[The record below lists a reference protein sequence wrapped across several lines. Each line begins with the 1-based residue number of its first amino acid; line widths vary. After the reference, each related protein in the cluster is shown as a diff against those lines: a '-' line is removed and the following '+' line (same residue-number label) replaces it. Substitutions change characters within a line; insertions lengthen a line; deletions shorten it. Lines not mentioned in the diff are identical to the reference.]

1 MNICDLNSGLGRLLR
16 RAARLKERWQETR
29 TVWMDQTQRQ
39 FQEQHL
45 DSLPPQISM
54 VLAAT
59 QRLAESLEQAEKA
72 CADESEC

>member
-1 MNICDLNSGLGRLLR
+1 MNICDLNSGLGRLQR
-16 RAARLKERWQETR
+16 SAARLKERWQETR

>member
-1 MNICDLNSGLGRLLR
+1 MNICDLNSGLGRLQR
-16 RAARLKERWQETR
+16 SAARLKERWQETR
-29 TVWMDQTQRQ
+29 TVWMDQKQRQ

>member
-1 MNICDLNSGLGRLLR
+1 MNICDLNSGLGRLQR
-16 RAARLKERWQETR
+16 SAARLKERWQETR
-29 TVWMDQTQRQ
+29 NVWMDQTQRQ

>member
-1 MNICDLNSGLGRLLR
+1 MNICDLNSGLGRLQR
-16 RAARLKERWQETR
+16 SAARLKERWQETR

-45 DSLPPQISM
+45 DSLPPQFSM

-72 CADESEC
+72 CADESEY

>member
-16 RAARLKERWQETR
+16 SAARLKERWQETR

>member
-1 MNICDLNSGLGRLLR
+1 MNICDLNSGLGRLQR
-16 RAARLKERWQETR
+16 SAARLKERWQETR

-72 CADESEC
+72 CAAESEC

>member
-1 MNICDLNSGLGRLLR
+1 MNICDLNSGLGRLQR
-16 RAARLKERWQETR
+16 SAARLKERWQETR

-72 CADESEC
+72 CADESEY

>member
-1 MNICDLNSGLGRLLR
+1 MNICDLNSGLGRLQR
-16 RAARLKERWQETR
+16 SAARLKERWQETR

-45 DSLPPQISM
+45 DPLPPQIGM
-54 VLAAT
+54 VVAAT

>member
-1 MNICDLNSGLGRLLR
+1 MGVRWIGLGRLQR
-16 RAARLKERWQETR
+16 SAARLKERWQETR

-45 DSLPPQISM
+45 DSLPSQISM

>member
-1 MNICDLNSGLGRLLR
+1 MNICDLNSGLGRLQR
-16 RAARLKERWQETR
+16 SAARLKERWQETR

-59 QRLAESLEQAEKA
+59 QRLADSLEQAEKA
-72 CADESEC
+72 CADESEY

>member
-1 MNICDLNSGLGRLLR
+1 MNICDLNSGLGRLQR
-16 RAARLKERWQETR
+16 SAARLKERWLETR

-45 DSLPPQISM
+45 DPLPPQIGM

-59 QRLAESLEQAEKA
+59 QRLAESLAQAEKA
-72 CADESEC
+72 CADESEY